1 MGSSDWSSDVCYSDL
16 DHPVQPGGVPDQR
29 LPLELLRRVGRER
42 GDQRRGDPRLPRA
55 VPAGRVVDLPHR
67 LETQVVGGSGM
78 ASLNQGST
86 VPLTLTVIGLPRR
99 SSALP
104 NGSRTQPSLTQ
115 YSSTLV
121 FSSPLKRTPMPRS
134 SAAASWKR
142 LRGSLD
148 RRSGGVSLIVVSPC
162 GGRAAKPE
170 GYTHRPAW
178 VARQPQGQGCDRPRR
193 APPRASS
200 RGQASLRPRP
210 CRRLDDAWHATSPRG
225 RRNLPTPLPP
235 RLCTHA
241 RAPPLPGIV
250 SFRQP
255 SHPTGPSHCPFRP
268 IPANAR

>member
-1 MGSSDWSSDVCYSDL
+1 MIRRPPRSTRTDTLVPYTTLFRSGRLPEAAGDPVDGGYAADVPGRRVLFDQHAAAGVAE

-42 GDQRRGDPRLPRA
+42 GDQRRCDPRLPRA

-67 LETQVVGGSGM
+67 LGTQVVGGSGT

-121 FSSPLKRTPMPRS
+121 FSSQLKRLPMQRS

-142 LRGSLD
+142 LRGPLD
-148 RRSGGVSLIVVSPC
+148 RS
-162 GGRAAKPE
+162 E
-170 GYTHRPAW
+170 
-178 VARQPQGQGCDRPRR
+178 ARRVG
-193 APPRASS
+193 
-200 RGQASLRPRP
+200 
-210 CRRLDDAWHATSPRG
+210 
-225 RRNLPTPLPP
+225 
-235 RLCTHA
+235 
-241 RAPPLPGIV
+241 
-250 SFRQP
+250 
-255 SHPTGPSHCPFRP
+255 
-268 IPANAR
+268 

>member
-1 MGSSDWSSDVCYSDL
+1 M
-16 DHPVQPGGVPDQR
+16 
-29 LPLELLRRVGRER
+29 LLMFIFFFFLMIRRP
-42 GDQRRGDPRLPRA
+42 PRSTRTDTLFPYTTLFRSLPRA

-104 NGSRTQPSLTQ
+104 NGSRTQPSLPQ

-134 SAAASWKR
+134 TAAASWQR

-148 RRSGGVSLIVVSPC
+148 RRSGGVSLIVVSPS

-170 GYTHRPAW
+170 G
-178 VARQPQGQGCDRPRR
+178 
-193 APPRASS
+193 
-200 RGQASLRPRP
+200 
-210 CRRLDDAWHATSPRG
+210 
-225 RRNLPTPLPP
+225 
-235 RLCTHA
+235 
-241 RAPPLPGIV
+241 
-250 SFRQP
+250 
-255 SHPTGPSHCPFRP
+255 
-268 IPANAR
+268 